1 MIQIKCHVIVLI
13 FKDLYE
19 ILMAIDHQEEEKLD
33 LFIEQAEYIPRELFE
48 EWTVHH
54 LHERSIIN
62 KLKQSGAKLLV
73 GPRGCGKTTLMLKAY
88 YSAVEN
94 NTFGIYVNYKSS
106 LKLEPLYKQGSTAH
120 FWFNQWL
127 LNKIAEGIFTTL
139 KDNYPENNDLLSEVS
154 EVVNFQDVTNFIN
167 HIEIGDFKNQKFEP
181 LTIEKIIEAIEI
193 CLDNLKIS
201 RCIIL
206 LDDAAHAF
214 SNQQQ
219 QDFFELFKKLRRKN
233 ISPKAAVYPG
243 VTKYSLNFH
252 IGHDA
257 EEINVWI
264 TPNNQEYIKFMHDIL
279 INRFSKEQYEA
290 LCLDKHLIDLI
301 CYAAYGIP
309 RNLLNIVSSLFFEDK
324 SNIDSSKLN
333 IKNVN
338 KNIKNSFDQTF
349 EIYKSLKYKLPIY
362 SNFIESG
369 ISIYETL
376 LDVIKIYNKK
386 TDKIPTSVIGIAQPI
401 PPELKKIFE
410 FFQYSGLVVNL
421 SESSRGTKATY
432 EVFQL
437 SATAIIS
444 KNVFFSEKTFHK
456 DKYCFAFEHNQLRNY
471 PRYQYNTLLEKAN
484 IALDI
489 NMGLALPVCN
499 ACGAPRISAEAKFCS
514 ECGSRL
520 SESSVFESIVNQ
532 DIDVLPLTK
541 SRVRNIKT
549 QSKIRTI
556 KDILLDH
563 DNSELMRVDMVGA
576 FWCKRIKSYAE
587 EVIS

>member
-1 MIQIKCHVIVLI
+1 MYDV
-13 FKDLYE
+13 LYE
-19 ILMAIDHQEEEKLD
+19 NSMNSNDFDFAEDEGLD

-54 LHERSIIN
+54 LHEKSIIN

-88 YSAVEN
+88 YSANEN
-94 NTFGIYVNYKSS
+94 HTFGVYINYKSS

-127 LNKIAEGIFTTL
+127 LHKIACGIFESIL
-139 KDNYPENNDLLSEVS
+139 ENYEEEELYNKLNNFLEFNKVK
-154 EVVNFQDVTNFIN
+154 NFIDS
-167 HIEIGDFKNQKFEP
+167 IEIGKIDKEDFET
-181 LTIEKIIEAIEI
+181 LTIERIVEAIEL
-193 CLDNLKIS
+193 CLEYLKIN

-214 SNQQQ
+214 SSQQQ

-264 TPNNQEYIKFMHDIL
+264 TPNNQEYINFMHNIL
-279 INRFSKEQYEA
+279 MSRFSEEQYKT
-290 LCLDKHLIDLI
+290 LCEDRNLIDLI
-301 CYAAYGIP
+301 CYASYGIP
-309 RNLLNIVSSLFFEDK
+309 RNLLNIISSLFLEDK
-324 SNIDSSKLN
+324 SNIDPSKLN
-333 IKNVN
+333 IKSVN
-338 KNIKNSFDQTF
+338 KSIKNSFEQTF

-362 SNFIESG
+362 SNFVESG
-369 ISIYETL
+369 TKIYEIL
-376 LDVIKIYNKK
+376 LEIIKQYNKK
-386 TDKIPTSVIGIAQPI
+386 SDQTPTSAIGIAQPMPSEI
-401 PPELKKIFE
+401 KKIFE
-410 FFQYSGLVVNL
+410 FFQYSGLVVNV

-432 EVFQL
+432 EIFQL

-444 KNVFFSEKTFHK
+444 KNVFFNERTFHK
-456 DKYCFAFEHNQLRNY
+456 EKYCLAFEKNQYRNY
-471 PRYQYNTLLEKAN
+471 PRYQYNTVLEKA
-484 IALDI
+484 DI
-489 NMGLALPVCN
+489 TLESNMGLALPACN
-499 ACGAPRISAEAKFCS
+499 TCGAPRISSDAKFCS
-514 ECGSRL
+514 ECGTRL
-520 SESSVFESIVNQ
+520 TESSVFESIVNQ

-541 SRVRNIKT
+541 TRVRNIKT
-549 QSKIRTI
+549 KSKIRTI
-556 KDILLDH
+556 KDILMDH
-563 DNSELMRVDMVGA
+563 DNSELMKVDMIGA

>member
-1 MIQIKCHVIVLI
+1 MEQSYLEPS
-13 FKDLYE
+13 D
-19 ILMAIDHQEEEKLD
+19 DEKLD
-33 LFIEQAEYIPRELFE
+33 LFIEQAEYIPRNLFE

-54 LHERSIIN
+54 LHERSIVN

-88 YSAVEN
+88 YAAKEN
-94 NTFGIYVNYKSS
+94 NTLGIYVNYKSS

-127 LNKIAEGIFTTL
+127 LHKIAIGIFTTINDNY
-139 KDNYPENNDLLSEVS
+139 KDNEILLEVIN
-154 EVVNFQDVTNFIN
+154 ECLNLEELNEFIN
-167 HIEIGDFKNQKFEP
+167 AIEIGSVKNSQLENI
-181 LTIEKIIEAIEI
+181 TIEKIIETIEK
-193 CLDNLKIS
+193 CLDILKIN

-257 EEINVWI
+257 EEINVWL
-264 TPNNQEYIKFMHDIL
+264 TPNNQEYINFMHNIL
-279 INRFSKEQYEA
+279 MSRFTGVQYGL
-290 LCLDKHLIDLI
+290 LCEDRNLIDLI
-301 CYAAYGIP
+301 CYASYGIP
-309 RNLLNIVSSLFFEDK
+309 RNLLNIISSLFLEDK
-324 SNIDSSKLN
+324 SGIDASKLN
-333 IKNVN
+333 IKHVH
-338 KNIKNSFDQTF
+338 KVIKNSFEQTF

-362 SNFIESG
+362 SNFVESG
-369 ISIYETL
+369 LKIYEIL
-376 LDVIKIYNKK
+376 LEIVKQYNKNSQ
-386 TDKIPTSVIGIAQPI
+386 KIPTSVIGIAQPL
-401 PPELKKIFE
+401 PSELSKIFE
-410 FFQYSGLVVNL
+410 FFQYSGLIVNI

-432 EVFQL
+432 EIFQL

-444 KNVFFSEKTFHK
+444 KNVFFSERTFSK
-456 DKYCFAFEHNQLRNY
+456 DKYCLAFEHNQLRTY
-471 PRYQYNTLLEKAN
+471 PRYLYSTILEKAEISLEN
-484 IALDI
+484 
-489 NMGLALPVCN
+489 NMGLALPTCN

-514 ECGSRL
+514 QCGARL

-532 DIDVLPLTK
+532 DIEVLPLTRN
-541 SRVRNIKT
+541 RVRSIKA
-549 QSKIRTI
+549 QSKIRKI

-563 DNSELMRVDMVGA
+563 DNSELMKVDMVGS
-576 FWCKRIKSYAE
+576 FWCNRIKSYAE